1 MLKYF
6 SKEEVEKIARK
17 VGFVQREGK
26 LKAWQ
31 FLYLC
36 AFSQL
41 DVSKDTLVTM
51 SANLSSKT
59 KTLVSSQAIDQRLNS
74 KAVEFLKE
82 IFTRLLNNIT
92 LTNSNIPTVW
102 DSHFNRIR
110 IVDSTAFQIPEIY
123 KSVYPGSGGS
133 SQPSG
138 IKIQLEYELKSG
150 NFMHIDVGPGSGND
164 NTFGSKIKDTFKAGD
179 LSLRDLGYFNF
190 KDFEDMED
198 KKSFYLSRIKP
209 NIAVYVRNE
218 NIEYLKNGQP
228 RKSSIYKRLF
238 LKDIANRMQEGQIK
252 EIPDAFV
259 GRTEKRRV
267 RLVIYKLTQ
276 NQFKDRK
283 EKVFK
288 NAKKK
293 GIKKSANTIDLM
305 GITIYMTNIPNDI
318 LFTKQIHDIYSLRWQ
333 IELIFK
339 IWKSVFHI
347 SSVKPVKIERFKC
360 QLYGKLILLVLSSI
374 VMFKMRS
381 ELLKK
386 KKLETSEIKTAEI
399 VHEYVEEMY
408 FSFMIHSNNLKVLTR
423 IYNCI
428 CKNGRKSHRKD
439 KKTFFGILG
448 VSYNHQEKGKNSA
461 A

>member
-1 MLKYF
+1 M
-6 SKEEVEKIARK
+6 
-17 VGFVQREGK
+17 
-26 LKAWQ
+26 
-31 FLYLC
+31 
-36 AFSQL
+36 

-150 NFMHIDVGPGSGND
+150 NFMHIDVGPSSGND

-252 EIPDAFV
+252 EIQDAFV

-408 FSFMIHSNNLKVLTR
+408 FSFMIPSNNLKVLTR

-428 CKNGRKSHRKD
+428 CKNGRKSHSKD
-439 KKTFFGILG
+439 KKNIFRYSWGLLQP
-448 VSYNHQEKGKNSA
+448 SRKRE
-461 A
+461 